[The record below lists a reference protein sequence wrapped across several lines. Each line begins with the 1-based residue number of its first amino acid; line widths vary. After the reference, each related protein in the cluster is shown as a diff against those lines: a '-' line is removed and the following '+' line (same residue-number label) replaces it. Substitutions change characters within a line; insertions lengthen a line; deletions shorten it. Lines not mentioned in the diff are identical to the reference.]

1 MKNTFKKLMGEN
13 IKLKLTGKK
22 VLTGL
27 LIDIGSDILV
37 LFDGKDYLYI
47 PAVHIQDMNVLDS
60 SEISINPPADS
71 PNLEHQDELSLR
83 KILNSA
89 KGMFSEIYITGN
101 QAIHGYVTS
110 IMNNYFVFYSPV
122 YKTMLIS
129 LNHLKWL
136 IPYTSNKRP
145 YGLNNEQ
152 LPLSPTNISLARSLE
167 VQVEKLAG
175 ELIVINLGGH
185 CQVIGKVVKLENNF
199 IELVTAKQEYIYLN
213 MHHLKTIH
221 FTNNK

>member
-1 MKNTFKKLMGEN
+1 LKITFKNLLGE
-13 IKLKLTGKK
+13 KLKLMLSGKK

-27 LIDIGSDILV
+27 LIDIGSDIVV

-47 PAVHIQDMNVLDS
+47 PAVHIQDLSVLNSD
-60 SEISINPPADS
+60 EISINPPVNS
-71 PNLEHQDELSLR
+71 SNLEHQDELSLR

-89 KGMFSEIYITGN
+89 KGMFSEIYISGN

-136 IPYTSNKRP
+136 IPYMSNKRP
-145 YGLNNEQ
+145 YGLSNEQ
-152 LPLSPTNISLARSLE
+152 FPLNPTNISLARTLE
-167 VQVEKLAG
+167 VQVDKLAG
-175 ELIVINLGGH
+175 ELIVINLGESF
-185 CQVIGKVVKLENNF
+185 QVIGKVVKLENNF
-199 IELVTAKQEYIYLN
+199 IELITAVQEHIYIN
-213 MHHLKTIH
+213 MHHVKTIH
-221 FTNNK
+221 FTK